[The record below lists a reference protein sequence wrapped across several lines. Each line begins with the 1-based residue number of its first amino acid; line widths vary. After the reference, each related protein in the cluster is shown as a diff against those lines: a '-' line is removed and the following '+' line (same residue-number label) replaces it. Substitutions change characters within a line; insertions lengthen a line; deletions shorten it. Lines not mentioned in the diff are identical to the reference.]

1 MSQVVSKSFLDQVII
16 PAHAVVVST
25 LIMTDPDDLTK
36 TMDSLHLDPE
46 VAKKKIADLEERNA
60 LLEARDTKRGKEI
73 KILREMDYHQRDK
86 INELEAELDASKCTE
101 EEYRVE
107 VDRLER
113 HVDVDLLE
121 ENEKHI
127 RTITELNKQLLKAQ
141 GEVRAKDIDIQMR
154 DTYEDLRLVCR
165 HWAAGGC
172 RHGGE
177 VQVRQASREHR

>member
-1 MSQVVSKSFLDQVII
+1 
-16 PAHAVVVST
+16 
-25 LIMTDPDDLTK
+25 MTDPDDLTK